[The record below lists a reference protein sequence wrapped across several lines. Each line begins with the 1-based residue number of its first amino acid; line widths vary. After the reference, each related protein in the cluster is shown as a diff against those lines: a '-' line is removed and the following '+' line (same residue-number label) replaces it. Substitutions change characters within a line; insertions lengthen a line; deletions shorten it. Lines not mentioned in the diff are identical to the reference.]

1 MIIPSTFMIAYAEN
15 ATVTE
20 SSQTNI
26 NANSLYNN
34 RTMILGNNVKN
45 FVIIIPDEAHE
56 SLIQRK
62 NQLPLTNQPYFPQH
76 LVTNVAIKPL

>member
-1 MIIPSTFMIAYAEN
+1 MIAY

-20 SSQTNI
+20 SSQINI

-45 FVIIIPDEAHE
+45 FVIIIPDGAHE
-56 SLIQRK
+56 SLGQAK
-62 NQLPLTNQPYFPQH
+62 NH
-76 LVTNVAIKPL
+76 SH

>member
-1 MIIPSTFMIAYAEN
+1 M
-15 ATVTE
+15 TE

-56 SLIQRK
+56 QNPNTKLVGLFYKVLKI
-62 NQLPLTNQPYFPQH
+62 TN
-76 LVTNVAIKPL
+76 